1 MQDAERLNKTSASS
15 FSDDFACLGRRNFI
29 NSLPLGPDIEHN
41 QSADWGTEVHLALET
56 GDFSKLDAEQLET
69 YEAILAQEKVILAGW
84 NTEDNEPPAC
94 EERFW
99 IHGDDMAPLVSAK
112 LDRYWI
118 RGWIDSRKALIIDVK
133 SLYAPRLPRASNSW
147 QLKIQAVCL
156 WLETGIEQI
165 RVAYNCPNRF
175 GRKFDVADFS
185 KDDLGRF
192 YGEIK
197 HICGLIAQP
206 DAPRSPGPQC
216 QYCPGKSR
224 CPEAVSMSLLPSVV
238 AQSSLGTT
246 KADVEAKVAS
256 LGVPDLVYLWQR
268 QSIIKNVLEAASDRL
283 KALPEEA
290 LAQYGMKLAEGR
302 DTSKVEGDRIRE
314 ALTAINTSIAEDRLW
329 PALSINQGKLTEIA
343 QELFGGTKK
352 AATEWVKE
360 KLAPFKTE
368 SKGEKVLREL

>member
-1 MQDAERLNKTSASS
+1 MNDTERLNKTSASS

-29 NSLPLGPDIEHN
+29 NSLPPEAVADN
-41 QSADWGTEVHLALET
+41 ASAEWGTEVHLALET

-84 NTEDNEPPAC
+84 SSNEELLPHC

-99 IHGDDMAPLVSAK
+99 IHDYDMQPLASAK
-112 LDRYWI
+112 LDRYWLDDLNGI
-118 RGWIDSRKALIIDVK
+118 ALIIDVK
-133 SLYAPRLPRASNSW
+133 SLYAPRLPRAANSW

-165 RVAYNCPNRF
+165 RVSYNCPNRF

-185 KDDLGRF
+185 KDDLERF

-206 DAPRSPGPQC
+206 DAPRSPGSQC

-238 AQSSLGTT
+238 AQSSLGTA

-283 KALPEEA
+283 KALPEET
-290 LAQYGMKLAEGR
+290 LAQYGLKLADGR
-302 DTSKVEGDRIRE
+302 DTSKVEPQNVQAAMVELCKTIPE
-314 ALTAINTSIAEDRLW
+314 EKLW
-329 PALSINQGKLTEIA
+329 PCLSIHQGSLI
-343 QELFGGTKK
+343 ELVQPDIGTKK
-352 AATEWVKE
+352 AATEWVKAA
-360 KLAPFKTE
+360 LAPFKTE
-368 SKGEKVLREL
+368 SKGEKILREI